1 MLRFRTL
8 PARLKPKMSSQSS
21 SLLQSWTRQPIW
33 ASGTAIAILLTSLA
47 IIPAIA
53 QHLDPLAQ
61 LPVSTQTT
69 LRDGKVIVNG
79 INGQYTGRVLVKAPM
94 TTVWAVLTDYNNFKT
109 FMPNVESSKL
119 LSSQGNQR
127 IFEQVNVAQILT
139 FKFQSRLRIAATES
153 YPKQIVFKAID
164 GDIKSLEGRWKL
176 NSVVAENNNQ
186 VLITHNVK
194 VEPGSGN
201 RDLYLRLYKT
211 GLESTL
217 VSIKQEVE
225 RRVRRN

>member
-1 MLRFRTL
+1 MHSQ
-8 PARLKPKMSSQSS
+8 PSSW
-21 SLLQSWTRQPIW
+21 LQGWTGQPIW
-33 ASGTAIAILLTSLA
+33 ALATAIVILITSLA
-47 IIPAIA
+47 TIPAIA
-53 QHLDPLAQ
+53 QRLDPLAQ

-69 LRDGKVIVNG
+69 LREGKVIVNG
-79 INGQYTGRVLVKAPM
+79 INGQYTGRVLVKAPT

-127 IFEQVNVAQILT
+127 IFEQINVAQILT
-139 FKFQSRLRIAATES
+139 FKFQSRLHIAAIEN

-164 GDIKSLEGRWKL
+164 GDVKSLDGIWKL
-176 NSVVAENNNQ
+176 NSVISGNNNQ

-201 RDLYLRLYKT
+201 RDLYLRLYKM

>member
-1 MLRFRTL
+1 MLRRTL
-8 PARLKPKMSSQSS
+8 PTRIKPKMYSQPS
-21 SLLQSWTRQPIW
+21 SLLQGWTKWLIGS
-33 ASGTAIAILLTSLA
+33 SGTTIAIFLTSLA

-61 LPVSTQTT
+61 LPVSTQTI

-119 LSSQGNQR
+119 LSSHGNQR
-127 IFEQVNVAQILT
+127 IFEQVNVAQILA
-139 FKFQSRLRIAATES
+139 FKFQSRLHIAATES

-164 GDIKSLEGRWKL
+164 GDIKSLEGLWKL
-176 NSVVAENNNQ
+176 NSVVAGNHNQ